1 MPIWTELDRFQ
12 HSANRSH
19 SALIVNGC
27 GSAQRQMISDA
38 KFGSV
43 RFRVTIPRDQ
53 PTEIILT
60 IEPFTPPAPALINA
74 GVRCVT
80 APGLMRR
87 NPSAKTTDWMTDR
100 SNFEIPSG
108 IYEALLVADNG
119 RVLEGF
125 SSNFYGIKDNELR
138 TAGEDVLPGI
148 AQLIVFTVAPQLIVL
163 RRDALHQSE
172 LSSLSE
178 AFITSSSRGIIPVIE
193 IDGEAVGDGA
203 PGPRTMAIRRAY
215 NHWVEAHLEEL

>member
-1 MPIWTELDRFQ
+1 MVESWK
-12 HSANRSH
+12 
-19 SALIVNGC
+19 V
-27 GSAQRQMISDA
+27 
-38 KFGSV
+38 
-43 RFRVTIPRDQ
+43 
-53 PTEIILT
+53 
-60 IEPFTPPAPALINA
+60 
-74 GVRCVT
+74 
-80 APGLMRR
+80 
-87 NPSAKTTDWMTDR
+87 
-100 SNFEIPSG
+100 
-108 IYEALLVADNG
+108 
-119 RVLEGF
+119 F